1 MNEQNRPVSATG
13 KPTTPSQPAP
23 SAWPAKGL
31 ETKPQPS
38 QTRPDNCTV
47 PFELDVPRAW
57 TVCVAGTFNNW
68 NPEATRL
75 IFIGG
80 KKWFKD
86 LPLAPGRYEYRFVVD
101 GGWVDDPKA
110 KVQVPNPHGGH
121 NAVLE
126 VTEQHCEW

>member
-1 MNEQNRPVSATG
+1 
-13 KPTTPSQPAP
+13 
-23 SAWPAKGL
+23 
-31 ETKPQPS
+31 
-38 QTRPDNCTV
+38 
-47 PFELDVPRAW
+47 
-57 TVCVAGTFNNW
+57 VAGTFNNW

-75 IFIGG
+75 VFIGG

-86 LPLAPGRYEYRFVVD
+86 LTLAPGRYEYRFVVD

-126 VTEQHCEW
+126 VPAGAVSFEAGLRTGRAPGGGEPLGWLKRE